1 MLSKSKAILGA
12 IAAAIAL
19 VALTAVPA
27 LADPVAVNLAVSTA
41 KATYGQEFTITP
53 AVTGTQTVPGDT
65 FVLQAWSSTES
76 TWALFGEGDM
86 VEDTGTISPQYM
98 LADESFLPWFVGG
111 RWTPTMFRVIYKPAS
126 RGKDASGTALPK
138 PPSVTSNTS
147 SLTIAKVKTVKV
159 KNSIP
164 KSAKR
169 KRKCTLTAHTLPNVG
184 VGTMR
189 FTITRKGYR
198 TVVINA
204 KTDDSGYADATYKF
218 AKRGKYKVTSRW
230 LGNRF
235 GAASKTVSSKITV
248 R

>member
-1 MLSKSKAILGA
+1 MLSKSKAMLGA
-12 IAAAIAL
+12 MAAAIAI
-19 VALTAVPA
+19 VAFTAVPA
-27 LADPVAVNLAVSTA
+27 LADPVAVNLTVSKA

-53 AVTGTQTVPGDT
+53 AVTGTQTVPGDA

-86 VEDTGTISPQYM
+86 VEETDTISPQYM
-98 LADESFLPWFVGG
+98 SVDESFLPWFVGG

-138 PPSVTSNTS
+138 PPTVTSNTS
-147 SLTIAKVKTVKV
+147 SLTIAKVNRVKI

-164 KSAKR
+164 KSTKR
-169 KRKCTLTAHTLPNVG
+169 GRNCTLTAHTLPNVG

-189 FTITRKGYR
+189 FTITRAGYR
-198 TVVINA
+198 PVVRNV
-204 KTDDSGYADATYKF
+204 KTDDSGYASATYKF
-218 AKRGKYKVTSRW
+218 SKRGKYKVTARW

-235 GAASKTVSSKITV
+235 GASSTAVTSKITV